1 MKNNVVNISTLSRR
15 STTQELDAET
25 VKFLGKFK
33 RLSLKEKETLLTL
46 IDAFLHNKDLT
57 T

>member
-15 STTQELDAET
+15 STAQEPDAET

-46 IDAFLHNKDLT
+46 IDAFLLQKDN
-57 T
+57 